1 MVQHFSI
8 DPRLIAMT
16 AAHGLT
22 SLVLVV
28 VATTASAQTTPVSV
42 VHEYVPSVSV
52 TAGQV
57 EIPSNLKI
65 SSMYRELVKTILS
78 QSPTFR
84 RQILRIAGAH
94 ELTVHLHMTAPLWP
108 RDVRATTQFVRAGN
122 GLLAANVEIAP
133 LNNDVELIAH
143 ELEHV
148 IEQLDDVDLPARA
161 RQAKS
166 GVHATTDGGVLFETI
181 RATRI
186 GQQVAR
192 EVR

>member
-1 MVQHFSI
+1 
-8 DPRLIAMT
+8 MT

-52 TAGQV
+52 IAGQV

-65 SSMYRELVKTILS
+65 SSMYRELVETMLS
-78 QSPTFR
+78 ESPTFR
-84 RQILRIAGAH
+84 RQMLRIAGSH
-94 ELTVHLHMTAPLWP
+94 QLTVYLKMTAPQWP
-108 RDVRATTQFVRAGN
+108 RDVRAMTQFVRAGT
-122 GLLAANVEIAP
+122 GLLAANIEIAP
-133 LNNDVELIAH
+133 LQNDVELIAH

-148 IEQLDDVDLPARA
+148 IEQLDDIDLRARA
-161 RQAKS
+161 RQRNS
-166 GVHATTDGGVLFETI
+166 GVHDATGGGTLFETI